1 MTVEDKLWNGAT
13 PPAGN
18 FDPTKIRHLPERVQA
33 YLCHS
38 IAEGTPLATAIRL
51 GMSGEIKVKG
61 WLPFTATQ
69 VLTYG
74 AGFIWRA
81 KAHMGVISMSSF
93 DELVEGEGQM
103 DWRLFGLIPFIS
115 VNGGDITRAAEGRMA
130 VECMWI
136 PGFLAS
142 SAVTWT
148 EEGSKITAHFL
159 LGGSAAS
166 VTLDL
171 LPNGQPTSCLIMRW
185 GSVDKEPFRYVPFG
199 GTIEE
204 EATFGGFT
212 IPSKL
217 SVGWNFGNEKYA
229 EGEFFRCR
237 VEGAEFR

>member
-1 MTVEDKLWNGAT
+1 MTVEDKLWNAAT
-13 PPAGN
+13 PPVAN
-18 FDPTKIRHLPERVQA
+18 FDPAKIRHLPERVQA
-33 YLCHS
+33 YLCHA
-38 IAEGTPLATAIRL
+38 IAEGTPLATSIRL
-51 GMSGEIKVKG
+51 RMSGEIKVKG
-61 WLPFTATQ
+61 WLPFHATQ

-81 KAHMGVISMSSF
+81 KAHMGVISMSGF
-93 DELVEGEGQM
+93 DQLADGQGQM
-103 DWRLFGLIPFIS
+103 DWKLFGLIPFIS
-115 VNGGDITRAAEGRMA
+115 VDGKDITRAAEGRMA

-142 SAVTWT
+142 PAVTWT
-148 EEGSKITAHFL
+148 EDGSKITAHFP

-166 VTLDL
+166 VALEL

-185 GSVDKEPFRYVPFG
+185 GSVNKESFRYMPFG